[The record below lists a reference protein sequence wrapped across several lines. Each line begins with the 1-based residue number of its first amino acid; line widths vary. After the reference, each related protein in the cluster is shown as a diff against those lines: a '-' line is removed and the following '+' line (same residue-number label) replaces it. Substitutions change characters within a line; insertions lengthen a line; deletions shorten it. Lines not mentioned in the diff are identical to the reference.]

1 MGEYGRKSTCQQLA
15 DIIGGMV
22 ISSSPACV
30 VMRNRNIN
38 ATILGHRTLSALSL
52 PFGLSFENN
61 VRGETL
67 NLGET
72 VILQEEI
79 NPFISALR
87 KRGIIVT
94 AIHNHWLFENPRLM
108 YMHWENVGDPFE
120 FAQKSWDAAL
130 EVGLF

>member
-1 MGEYGRKSTCQQLA
+1 M
-15 DIIGGMV
+15 
-22 ISSSPACV
+22 
-30 VMRNRNIN
+30 
-38 ATILGHRTLSALSL
+38 

-61 VRGETL
+61 LNGRTL

-72 VILQEEI
+72 VIIEKEI

-94 AIHNHWLFENPRLM
+94 ALQNHWIFELPRLI

-120 FAQKSWDAAL
+120 FAINSFEAAR
-130 EVGLF
+130 EVGLL